1 MAIFDEAFGAVMGDL
16 GGWVQHSEHDHAETF
31 KGISRR
37 FHPTWEGWKIMDALR
52 LAASNE
58 SEFNRTVAQN
68 EKLKENVNSFYAV
81 NFWDRFCG
89 DMIPSQEIAEEVL
102 RAAMVLGVR
111 RAVSNLQESLRLL
124 NVDRT
129 QEACITEN
137 GLFGPETM
145 QALENYLKSDDPSC
159 LISLMRLL
167 EGIDYVERLRR
178 NPAYLEI
185 TRDWLRR
192 TKIVKASSTS
202 RPPAPPKNVRVD

>member
-68 EKLKENVNSFYAV
+68 VKLKENVNSFYTV

-124 NVDRT
+124 NGDRT
-129 QEACITEN
+129 QEAFIAEN

-145 QALENYLKSDDPSC
+145 QALENYLKSDAPSC

-185 TRDWLRR
+185 TRDWLKR